1 MCVVIYWFSAGCSLH
16 TSWEFKQCNLADF
29 KGGCQMARVE
39 KSVRGEDCADCEREA
54 KEKENEEAV
63 EELKRE
69 FSTLVASVCS
79 QEEPKKKKEAE
90 PDGNIARPGCAGP
103 VVSGFETLSNLLQS
117 FAHQSWVEGKIDLL
131 EIEAE
136 ACRPARDEEP
146 IDCFKVDYDFW
157 GDILRSLQI
166 DRPPSPPQTMSLQ
179 PNTKHEIIV
188 ATRALRKDYWLQ
200 NFLTVLLQLSRI
212 GGGGLGSEPT
222 YQPTTFPHSATRK
235 AKDFFSL
242 DRAGRQE
249 DIESPRREQGGRLR
263 FRRVPRRGG
272 EVIKGCCWICL
283 VIQLP
288 SSVPVSKELEKDFS
302 KNKMQMQVRV
312 GLDPT

>member
-1 MCVVIYWFSAGCSLH
+1 MACRLQSINSALSNTPKQNDNQHRICLESNSSTQHPAHRVMCVVIYWFSAGCSLH

-157 GDILRSLQI
+157 GDILRCGMKHILDAARDEMIKSCGERDQEFFEI
-166 DRPPSPPQTMSLQ
+166 QEACKFPPQTMSLQ

-222 YQPTTFPHSATRK
+222 CNFHLNATRASIHK
-235 AKDFFSL
+235 
-242 DRAGRQE
+242 
-249 DIESPRREQGGRLR
+249 
-263 FRRVPRRGG
+263 RVAY
-272 EVIKGCCWICL
+272 L
-283 VIQLP
+283 
-288 SSVPVSKELEKDFS
+288 
-302 KNKMQMQVRV
+302 
-312 GLDPT
+312 